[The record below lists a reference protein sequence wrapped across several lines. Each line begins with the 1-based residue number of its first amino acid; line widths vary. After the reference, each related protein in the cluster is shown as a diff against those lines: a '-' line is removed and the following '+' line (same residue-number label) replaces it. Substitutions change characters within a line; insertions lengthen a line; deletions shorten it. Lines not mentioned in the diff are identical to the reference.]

1 MTNWYKKAQI
11 NGKEPWQT
19 TWQDF
24 IDYHYT
30 GGIRE
35 NAYDQ
40 YKTVE
45 GLDWIRKEKYPELY
59 DVKDFG
65 GYRIEFRKSGE
76 LLQYVKHDEEGNI
89 ARDERGSAIM
99 QAQQEMIDKKL
110 PLVDQTIAAFVG
122 DDAIGWASNEF
133 GSSGV
138 WVVEHY
144 QKMGIGGYLLKE
156 FRKTMKPES
165 KIGQMTQAGRN
176 LIKSYHKNL
185 VQEAL
190 NEGKNIPQEVLND
203 YPELQNLQGLQNTNE
218 LV

>member
-45 GLDWIRKEKYPELY
+45 GLNWLKKEKYPEIY
-59 DVKDFG
+59 AIKSFG
-65 GYRIEFRKSGE
+65 GYQVEFRKSGE
-76 LLQYVKHDEEGNI
+76 LLRYVKHDEEGEI
-89 ARDERGSAIM
+89 IRDSTGSAVM
-99 QAQQEMIDKKL
+99 QSKQEMINNKL
-110 PLVDQTIAAFVG
+110 PLVDQSIVAFVG
-122 DDAIGWASNEF
+122 DNAIGLAANEF
-133 GSSGV
+133 GSTGI
-138 WVVEHY
+138 WVVEDY
-144 QKMGIGGYLLKE
+144 QKLGIGSYLMRE

-165 KIGQMTQAGRN
+165 KIGQMTQAGYN
-176 LIKSYHKNL
+176 LTKSYHKKL
-185 VQEAL
+185 VEEAL
-190 NEGKNIPQEVLND
+190 EQGKPVPEEVLID
-203 YPELQNLQGLQNTNE
+203 YPDLQNKNE